1 MVPEIRM
8 TAERMAALAADKPVT
23 KRECRVT
30 LRERRVN
37 AV

>member
-23 KRECRVT
+23 KRECRV
-30 LRERRVN
+30 N
-37 AV
+37 AA